1 MIRLLPDGILVGY
14 NVTLLWLLLPVP
26 GTILGML
33 VWYLARYLFDL
44 SHPVQRRLK
53 AALAEQLA
61 AVDHWKAAWADEHR
75 AREAAE
81 KARNE
86 LHVTRRVV

>member
-1 MIRLLPDGILVGY
+1 MIRLLPEGILVGY

-26 GTILGML
+26 GTLLGMFL
-33 VWYLARYLFDL
+33 WYLARYLFDL
-44 SHPVQRRLK
+44 RHPVQRRLK

-61 AVDHWKAAWADEHR
+61 SVDHWKAAWADEHR

-81 KARNE
+81 AKRNE
-86 LHVTRRVV
+86 LRITRKVG

>member
-1 MIRLLPDGILVGY
+1 MRLLSDGLLVPY
-14 NVTLLWLLLPVP
+14 TTVLLWLLLPVP
-26 GTILGML
+26 GTVLGMFL
-33 VWYLARYLFDL
+33 WYLARYLFDL
-44 SHPVQRRLK
+44 RHPVQRRLK

-61 AVDHWKAAWADEHR
+61 VVDHWKAAWADENR

-81 KARNE
+81 AKRNE